1 LAGWYTSRPLS
12 AECGRRRPLA
22 ARDRSSA
29 NLRLVLGDG
38 ADVIRALGESDLVRP
53 RRGRTIVVGYGSEP
67 TVTVFEKR

>member
-1 LAGWYTSRPLS
+1 
-12 AECGRRRPLA
+12 
-22 ARDRSSA
+22 
-29 NLRLVLGDG
+29 VLGDG